1 MNTRKFGR
9 KQLDK
14 GANCQKGNEADFRFR
29 ALAFRKTTTSLET
42 NLSSKMNIADYQ
54 AFIFCRNS

>member
-14 GANCQKGNEADFRFR
+14 GANCQKGNEADFQFR

-54 AFIFCRNS
+54 AFRFCRNS